1 MTIFLKGRVIKVNFI
16 QWKIKLV
23 ELKGSSSQPSSS
35 QQIVNN
41 WKKKRSNP
49 WSEGNRIL
57 PFRVSGVFTSFHVKL
72 ASLLQLQLFLF
83 VVVSQFFRYKGAILI
98 TSGRHINKNKRNQ
111 ASCPVALPLHQLH
124 MEQITLQSGQITSH
138 SARFSIH
145 CFLHSP
151 FFQCFLNRLPGKLEV
166 KVEDFTEIIYNIVK
180 PQKLRLKN
188 ILRFLSFIA
197 SGKLR

>member
-16 QWKIKLV
+16 QWKVKLV

-83 VVVSQFFRYKGAILI
+83 AVVSQFFHYRGAILI
-98 TSGRHINKNKRNQ
+98 TSGRHINKNERNQ

-124 MEQITLQSGQITSH
+124 MEQITLQSGQIKLPLGS
-138 SARFSIH
+138 
-145 CFLHSP
+145 
-151 FFQCFLNRLPGKLEV
+151 FLNPLFFAQSFLLVFSESIARQVRSKSRG
-166 KVEDFTEIIYNIVK
+166 FYGNNI
-180 PQKLRLKN
+180 
-188 ILRFLSFIA
+188 
-197 SGKLR
+197 